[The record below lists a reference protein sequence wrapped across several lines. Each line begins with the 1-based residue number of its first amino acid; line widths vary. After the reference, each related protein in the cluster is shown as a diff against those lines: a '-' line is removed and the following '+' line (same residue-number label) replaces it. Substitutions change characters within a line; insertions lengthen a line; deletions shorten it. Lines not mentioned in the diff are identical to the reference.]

1 MIPRPHT
8 DPPTLILA
16 YNADSGLAQAITDS
30 FVKTFF
36 PDRYS
41 CDLCQ
46 ITHSALGARR
56 EWKEFAERFPGTI
69 ELLHRDEY
77 TGTEPL
83 PAIFVRRGEGEA
95 EVLLSA
101 AELAEIG
108 SVAEL
113 TARIESRLLPE
124 A

>member
-1 MIPRPHT
+1 MAPA
-8 DPPTLILA
+8 DSPTLILA

-46 ITHSALGARR
+46 ITHSALGARK
-56 EWKEFAERFPGTI
+56 EWKAFAERFAGTI

-77 TGTEPL
+77 DGAEAL
-83 PAIFVRRGEGEA
+83 PAIFVRRGEE
-95 EVLLSA
+95 EPRVLLSA
-101 AELAEIG
+101 AELAEIAG
-108 SVAEL
+108 VERL
-113 TARIESRLLPE
+113 TEQIEARLSDQGPV
-124 A
+124 